1 MPPRPKSAAGPNGT
15 STLRIQLVRSP
26 IGNPARQRATVHALG
41 LRRLRQI
48 VVRADSPATR
58 GMVARVPHLVR
69 ILED

>member
-1 MPPRPKSAAGPNGT
+1 MPRPKATPPGVR
-15 STLRIQLVRSP
+15 LRIQLVRSP
-26 IGNPARQRATVHALG
+26 IGNPARQRATLEALG

-48 VVRADSPATR
+48 VSHADSPVTR